1 MLTRITHLL
10 HLLPLVYFSNKRW
23 LYELALYALT
33 RFTAVSMLYFV
44 LFFSLETKHVMISYQ
59 WDVQKS
65 MIHLKTQLQAQGY
78 KVWMDVDEMGGS
90 TLESMA
96 RAVENA
102 SVVLVCVSQKYK
114 ESPNCRSGSNLHV
127 YSPLHS
133 LASFSLAADGVSVY
147 SLVLATQAIATFH
160 VVCDDFFWSVTCPIR
175 YSFGVELAMYSQQN
189 RLFS

>member
-1 MLTRITHLL
+1 
-10 HLLPLVYFSNKRW
+10 
-23 LYELALYALT
+23 
-33 RFTAVSMLYFV
+33 
-44 LFFSLETKHVMISYQ
+44 MISYQ

-65 MIHLKTQLQAQGY
+65 MIHLKTQLQEQGY

-127 YSPLHS
+127 YGPLHS
-133 LASFSLAADGVSVY
+133 LASFSRGWRRFCLLSRACHAGYSYLSRCLWRFFLVSHMFYMIFFWGRTSDVFPTEQLIFLESR
-147 SLVLATQAIATFH
+147 SLVYNISPLPSLQKMFLKPR
-160 VVCDDFFWSVTCPIR
+160 SV
-175 YSFGVELAMYSQQN
+175 SD
-189 RLFS
+189 LFSAIF

>member
-1 MLTRITHLL
+1 MYSVVFL
-10 HLLPLVYFSNKRW
+10 
-23 LYELALYALT
+23 
-33 RFTAVSMLYFV
+33 
-44 LFFSLETKHVMISYQ
+44 FSLMIFSLDNKHVMISYQ

-65 MIHLKTQLQAQGY
+65 MIQLKTQLQAQGY
-78 KVWMDVDEMGGS
+78 KVWMDIDEMGGS

-127 YSPLHS
+127 FSPLHS
-133 LASFSLAADGVSVY
+133 LSSFSLEADGVSVY

-160 VVCDDFFWSVTCPIR
+160 VVCDDFFWSVTCSI
-175 YSFGVELAMYSQQN
+175 
-189 RLFS
+189 